1 MNSIQN
7 CGIAYWNKL
16 FIIQKVIKLA
26 IKKKLYKIINRLLS
40 ASLGMRLKK
49 KNFEL
54 MIAISDQKLIL
65 LNKGIFQSKIKL
77 QTFRKKI
84 KLNIMLII
92 INKLKKAIFLN

>member
-1 MNSIQN
+1 
-7 CGIAYWNKL
+7 
-16 FIIQKVIKLA
+16 
-26 IKKKLYKIINRLLS
+26 
-40 ASLGMRLKK
+40 MRLKK